1 MNARKVYDLGA
12 FTVCKTE
19 ELALNVSFLNSQITY
34 DNGSQS
40 ISGFSNVVITEAQ
53 AQVYYSKKGETG
65 YKTGVSEFER
75 LDSRMI
81 LRIGTNENEP
91 RGFYKFLIILTMP
104 SGVEVGFVF
113 CVDFV
118 DSIWYIHEETEVED
132 ENGVFLPVYYTIRPN
147 PLARSQFY
155 TNRTILGNAIG
166 FGGDSAWMLGILTI
180 DTANYRQFIDKINK
194 LPIEDEVS
202 LDYDIYYAFLNTRL
216 QLNVSFCGIKN
227 LSNLLSF
234 RRILKTASPTDI
246 FALTAGEP
254 FIITPW
260 FVSNE
265 YYDDSLTGAA
275 NLNVAQPMIV
285 TGMYSNLLFETE
297 FFPYNLAISE

>member
-40 ISGFSNVVITEAQ
+40 ISGFSNVVITEAK
-53 AQVYYSKKGETG
+53 ALVYYSKKGETG
-65 YKTGVSEFER
+65 HKTGVSEFER

-118 DSIWYIHEETEVED
+118 DSIWYIHEETEEGD
-132 ENGVFLPVYYTIRPN
+132 EAGEFNYAIRPN

-166 FGGDSAWMLGILTI
+166 FAGGSAWMLGILTI

-202 LDYDIYYAFLNTRL
+202 LDYDIYYTFLNTRE
-216 QLNVSFCGIKN
+216 QLNVSFCGIN
-227 LSNLLSF
+227 DTSGFLTF
-234 RRILKTASPTDI
+234 RRILKTASPTNIFDI
-246 FALTAGEP
+246 TAGEP

-260 FVSNE
+260 FVSNVA
-265 YYDDSLTGAA
+265 YDDSLTDAA

-285 TGMYSNLLFETE
+285 TGMYSNLVFETE